1 MAIERKMDVLPL
13 YSNLTHLAGLKR
25 TLYLPHAR
33 SVTTISPLAN
43 GVIISHEYDRL
54 MQISRINSES
64 FLGASL
70 GEKSD
75 YREARRKSENRIGT
89 AR

>member
-1 MAIERKMDVLPL
+1 MCYHYIVA
-13 YSNLTHLAGLKR
+13 HLAGLQR
-25 TLYLPHAR
+25 ILCLPHVR
-33 SVTTISPLAN
+33 SVMTISPLAN
-43 GVIISHEYDRL
+43 SVIISHEYDRL

-75 YREARRKSENRIGT
+75 YREARRKSENGIGT